1 MSKKILKLLCLLL
14 LSIQIIL
21 PVTLSTS
28 SAIDQ
33 KDLDDFANAQINK
46 FLQNGT
52 ANIGPCATTETK
64 LKAESDDGGGGGKC
78 DPSGKPLLVN
88 LQNAIDKNLIYQ
100 FIYEPISDENILFI
114 TTICQNEPLIKPNKQ
129 LQIVTQGSD
138 KFLTLGESTCVT
150 LYTEKCNPSGST
162 TNKLIKLNADA
173 DGQSL
178 PDKEIP
184 KAVYCQ
190 RAQVFF
196 GITGTGLLQQYV
208 GTMYKFAVSVGSV
221 IAIVLIIINGIR
233 VTVGETELATA
244 KENIVRTL
252 SALALL
258 LLSGVILNIINP
270 NFFKAEITQAPVSEQ
285 SGQAEAQAEGQ

>member
-14 LSIQIIL
+14 LTIQIIL
-21 PVTLSTS
+21 PLTLSTS
-28 SAIDQ
+28 SAIEQ
-33 KDLDDFANAQINK
+33 AQLDKFANDQINE
-46 FLQNGT
+46 FLNR
-52 ANIGPCATTETK
+52 ANIGPCATK
-64 LKAESDDGGGGGKC
+64 DPKPDGCNAGQNTLIN
-78 DPSGKPLLVN
+78 S
-88 LQNAIDKNLIYQ
+88 LQNAINENQIYQ
-100 FIYEPISDENILFI
+100 FIYEPISDKDILFI
-114 TTICQNEPLIKPNKQ
+114 TTICQNEPLIKPNKE

-162 TNKLIKLNADA
+162 TNKLIKLNDDA
-173 DGQSL
+173 DGTSL
-178 PDKEIP
+178 PDIEIP

-196 GITGTGLLQQYV
+196 GRTGTGLLQQYV

-270 NFFKAEITQAPVSEQ
+270 NFFKAEITQTPENPQ
-285 SGQAEAQAEGQ
+285 SSSQDEPQTDDQQ

>member
-1 MSKKILKLLCLLL
+1 MSKKILKFLCLLL

-28 SAIDQ
+28 SAETALEQIDNM
-33 KDLDDFANAQINK
+33 ANEQLNK
-46 FLQNGT
+46 FLKGENGT
-52 ANIGPCATTETK
+52 SPIGPCATTETK
-64 LKAESDDGGGGGKC
+64 LKSEESGCK
-78 DPSGKPLLVN
+78 PSEKPLLVN
-88 LQNAIDKNLIYQ
+88 LQKAIDNKLIYQ

-114 TTICQNEPLIKPNKQ
+114 TTICQNKPLIKPNGEF
-129 LQIVTQGSD
+129 QIVKDTD
-138 KFLTLGESTCVT
+138 INFLTLGESNCTT
-150 LYTEKCNPSGST
+150 LYTDKCTPSGST
-162 TNKLIKLNADA
+162 TNKLIPV
-173 DGQSL
+173 SL
-178 PDKEIP
+178 DENNQITGTIDLPR
-184 KAVYCQ
+184 AVYCQ

-196 GITGTGLLQQYV
+196 GSTGTGLLQQYV

-270 NFFKAEITQAPVSEQ
+270 NFFKAEITQAPETEQ
-285 SGQAEAQAEGQ
+285 SDQADAQPESQ

>member
-196 GITGTGLLQQYV
+196 GSTGTGLLQQYV